1 MSKTISLR
9 TELQRKLKTLTTT
22 VYYEE
27 ASDSA
32 VYPYCVFELSE
43 LLTEANKTVY
53 QLEIN
58 LLDHGVSTSAI
69 EILADNI
76 QKSLNKYFF
85 VNAEIEFK
93 IYQGIRQTVKEEDKQ
108 IIRRRLLFEIQL
120 HEVRGDNE

>member
-1 MSKTISLR
+1 MSKTIALR

-22 VYYEE
+22 VYYEG

-53 QLEIN
+53 QLEVN
-58 LLDHGVSTSAI
+58 LLDYGVSSSAI

-76 QKSLNKYFF
+76 QRSLHKYFF
-85 VNAEIEFK
+85 VNTEIEFK
-93 IYQGIRQTVKEEDKQ
+93 TYQGIRQTVKEEDKQ

-120 HEVRGDNE
+120 HEVKGDNE

>member
-1 MSKTISLR
+1 MSKTIALR

-32 VYPYCVFELSE
+32 VYPYCVFELNE
-43 LLTEANKTVY
+43 LLTEANKTVC

-58 LLDHGVSTSAI
+58 LLDYGVSSSAI

-76 QKSLNKYFF
+76 QRSLNKYFF
-85 VNAEIEFK
+85 VNTEIEFK
-93 IYQGIRQTVKEEDKQ
+93 TYQGSRQTVKEEDKQ
-108 IIRRRLLFEIQL
+108 IIRRRLLFEVQL
-120 HEVRGDNE
+120 HEVKGDNE